1 MNDNIV
7 KKKDDFL
14 RAIQLVHPRRPHDQ
28 RLAFGWALNLDEKTI
43 PRDIRAAARKFVA
56 RLSG

>member
-1 MNDNIV
+1 MNDNSL

-14 RAIQLVHPRRPHDQ
+14 RAIQLIRPCGTHDQ

-43 PRDIRAAARKFVA
+43 PSDIPAAARRFVA
-56 RLSG
+56 RLSR